1 MSTYLVAFVVSDFV
15 VRESDIQD
23 NGVQFRYYMLS
34 QVLFLV
40 ILDGGDIVLRLASV
54 ISPVQVLL
62 GTQKG
67 LVWYEQRINT
77 PSRAPYWFIFLKKTC
92 RSHGNKYMHK

>member
-40 ILDGGDIVLRLASV
+40 ILDVGDILQIA
-54 ISPVQVLL
+54 
-62 GTQKG
+62 
-67 LVWYEQRINT
+67 
-77 PSRAPYWFIFLKKTC
+77 
-92 RSHGNKYMHK
+92 